1 MRADRRDLAVAQT
14 THAYQPRIVTGNVDG
29 EAKLPVQSRASHSRA
44 AIARFDHRREW
55 RFGIFI
61 GVQAHLGRDVTAYA
75 HQLSTPEEA
84 LMLKSMRFWE
94 IQTLKALLVLVIIDM
109 ELTGN
114 HYAAIPIAGAERS

>member
-1 MRADRRDLAVAQT
+1 MAHS
-14 THAYQPRIVTGNVDG
+14 HAHQSRTVTGNVDG

-44 AIARFDHRREW
+44 AIVRFDHRREW

-61 GVQAHLGRDVTAYA
+61 GVQAHLGMDITGYA
-75 HQLSTPEEA
+75 HQLSTPKEA
-84 LMLKSMRFWE
+84 LMLKSIRFWE
-94 IQTLKALLVLVIIDM
+94 IKTPKALLVLVIIDM